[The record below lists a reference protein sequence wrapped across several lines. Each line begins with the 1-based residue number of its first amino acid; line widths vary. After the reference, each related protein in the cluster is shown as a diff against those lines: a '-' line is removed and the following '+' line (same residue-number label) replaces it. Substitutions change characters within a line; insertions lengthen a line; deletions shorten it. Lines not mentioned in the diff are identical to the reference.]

1 MATAYE
7 YIERNKRRSL
17 ILAALFPLSFMLFA
31 YLAVLGFFICLGL
44 LKYFHYANVFSFGSI
59 WNHAFLS
66 AHDTCAC
73 LLPFCFVVSCFW
85 AWVAYRQG
93 DKILLDFVPGLRS
106 VTRWE
111 EFDAYTSLE
120 NLCLAAGMPMPQLYV
135 LDDDSMNAFAVGMHP
150 ARAGI
155 VVSRG
160 LLKRLDRAQLEAVLA
175 HELAHIRH
183 YDTRLMAII
192 ITCTAFF
199 TFAGEMLIYGTERD
213 NADDS
218 WQATAKRVHFHT
230 RLPLFVYPGLA
241 LLAYGYFI
249 APVIRFALSRT
260 RERLA
265 DAQAAL
271 TTRHPRALARALWK
285 ISEDSRI
292 EVLDG
297 RPLIGAMCIARPL
310 GAERFFDRLSGL
322 GRAHP
327 PVEERIC
334 ALNDMDG
341 LFDPSTKL

>member
-7 YIERNKRRSL
+7 YIERNKQRSL
-17 ILAALFPLSFMLFA
+17 VLTALFPLSFVLFA
-31 YLAVLGFFICLGL
+31 YLAVLGFFIFWGL

-59 WNHAFLS
+59 WRHSFLS
-66 AHDTCAC
+66 AHETCAW
-73 LLPFCFVVSCFW
+73 LLPFCFIVSCFW
-85 AWVAYRQG
+85 AWLAYRQG
-93 DKILLDFVPGLRS
+93 DQMVLDSIPGVRAAS
-106 VTRWE
+106 RWD
-111 EFDAYTSLE
+111 EFDAYSLLE
-120 NLCLAAGMPMPQLYV
+120 NLCISAGMPLPQLYV
-135 LDDDSMNAFAVGMHP
+135 LEDASMNAFAVGMHP

-199 TFAGEMLIYGTERD
+199 TFAGELLIYGTERD

-218 WQATAKRVHFHT
+218 WQATVKRVHLHA
-230 RLPLFVYPGLA
+230 RVPVFVYPGFA

-249 APVIRFALSRT
+249 APVIRFALSRM
-260 RERLA
+260 RESLA

-292 EVLDG
+292 EALDG
-297 RPLIGAMCIARPL
+297 RPLIGAMCIERPH
-310 GAERFFDRLSGL
+310 GPDRFFDRLSGV
-322 GRAHP
+322 GRSHP
-327 PVEERIC
+327 PVEERIR

-341 LFDPSTKL
+341 LFDTFSTH